1 MYEVYDWWGHK
12 LPHQLFL
19 PPFRCVPRC
28 VPDPIIS
35 VPSAGGDLLLLVEVA
50 HLCEESV
57 ILYRMKKV
65 KCSEKNDINFLVATQ
80 RESMKLTRNY

>member
-1 MYEVYDWWGHK
+1 MGA
-12 LPHQLFL
+12 QTS
-19 PPFRCVPRC
+19 PPAISSILSLRP
-28 VPDPIIS
+28 PDPITS

-50 HLCEESV
+50 YLCEESV

-65 KCSEKNDINFLVATQ
+65 KCSEKHDINFLAATQ

>member
-1 MYEVYDWWGHK
+1 MGA
-12 LPHQLFL
+12 QTS
-19 PPFRCVPRC
+19 PPAISSILSLRP
-28 VPDPIIS
+28 PDPITS

-65 KCSEKNDINFLVATQ
+65 KCGEKHDINFLAATQ

>member
-1 MYEVYDWWGHK
+1 MGA
-12 LPHQLFL
+12 QTS
-19 PPFRCVPRC
+19 PPAISSILSLRPRC
-28 VPDPIIS
+28 VPDPITS

-50 HLCEESV
+50 YLCEESV

-65 KCSEKNDINFLVATQ
+65 KCGEKHDINFLAATQ

>member
-1 MYEVYDWWGHK
+1 MYARFNN
-12 LPHQLFL
+12 LC
-19 PPFRCVPRC
+19 PFRRR
-28 VPDPIIS
+28 
-35 VPSAGGDLLLLVEVA
+35 GLLLLVEVA

-65 KCSEKNDINFLVATQ
+65 KCSEKPDINFLVATQ